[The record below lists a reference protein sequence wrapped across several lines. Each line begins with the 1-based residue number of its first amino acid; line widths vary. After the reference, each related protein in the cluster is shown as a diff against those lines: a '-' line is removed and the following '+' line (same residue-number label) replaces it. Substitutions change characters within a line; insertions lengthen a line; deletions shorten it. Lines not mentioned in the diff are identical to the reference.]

1 MMFRIIWSVHAFT
14 LRSYLH
20 ERNMPAMKWGL
31 KVLRPVPALWSQ
43 QACPWNKSLLLCDLG
58 FQFCIL
64 SLVSFFF
71 SSPFLLLCPHP
82 SLVCL
87 LCAVAGC
94 HLLFLF
100 WGMREPKGGIDSLL
114 STLLRGR
121 LNYPVKNVVLS
132 SSDSMCV
139 VVLTLMVFVPCHQAS
154 PPMR

>member
-14 LRSYLH
+14 LRSSLH

-31 KVLRPVPALWSQ
+31 KVLWPVPALWSQ
-43 QACPWNKSLLLCDLG
+43 QGCPWNKSLLLCDLG

-64 SLVSFFF
+64 SFVSFFF
-71 SSPFLLLCPHP
+71 
-82 SLVCL
+82 
-87 LCAVAGC
+87 
-94 HLLFLF
+94 LLFFCCAPTPTLSASSVLSQDATF
-100 WGMREPKGGIDSLL
+100 CSCSGAWGNQRGGIDSLL
-114 STLLRGR
+114 STLLRCR
-121 LNYPVKNVVLS
+121 LNYPMKNVVLS